1 MQGDRKINIAIDGYS
16 ACGKSTLAQALARH
30 LKYKYVDSG
39 AMYRAVTLYAVQL
52 QIGKNDLSEL
62 VDILEDIRID
72 CRWSEEGNKIFLNQE
87 DVSDLIRL
95 PEVQNL
101 VSPVS
106 AIPEIRKFLV
116 AQQQLMSRSKGV
128 VMDGRDIGTV
138 VLPEAELKIFMIA
151 DLQIRTDRR
160 LNELIAKG
168 IGIDRHQ
175 VLQNLLERDYI
186 DSHRVDSPLRQ
197 AEDAILLDNS
207 YLTEKEQFD
216 LALSWI
222 NNIL

>member
-1 MQGDRKINIAIDGYS
+1 
-16 ACGKSTLAQALARH
+16 
-30 LKYKYVDSG
+30 
-39 AMYRAVTLYAVQL
+39 
-52 QIGKNDLSEL
+52 
-62 VDILEDIRID
+62 
-72 CRWSEEGNKIFLNQE
+72 
-87 DVSDLIRL
+87 
-95 PEVQNL
+95 
-101 VSPVS
+101 
-106 AIPEIRKFLV
+106 
-116 AQQQLMSRSKGV
+116 
-128 VMDGRDIGTV
+128 
-138 VLPEAELKIFMIA
+138 MIA